1 MLGTMRNVA
10 TWMVGCSLVLAAG
23 SLAQAKPKRS
33 KAPAEVV
40 EAAPEPAAGTIA
52 AAAKEDPVLAA
63 QLARLDAEVRTRI
76 EAMTTEAFDA
86 AFMTPEHSRTYEQET
101 VVALMTAVQTVGEA
115 AGANPELA
123 ALVTQLPAPLR
134 ARIEAM
140 PMPRLQALIEQGPAA
155 ASPEDRELLEAFDAA
170 AGAAFEAQLS
180 YQHGS
185 IALPDAGATL
195 ELGEGFRFLGPD
207 DAERVLTEAWSN
219 PPSDAKPLGMI
230 VPAGMGVSARDG
242 FGVVV
247 TYVAD
252 GHVDDDDAED
262 IDYDELLA
270 QMRTQDA
277 ADNRA
282 REAAGLPSLTLA
294 GWAKTPHYDA
304 EHHRLYWAREL
315 HTPDA
320 PATLNYDVRVL
331 GRTGVL
337 SLNAV
342 GTMDQLEQIDPAMET
357 LLAKVTFEQGARYDD
372 FDPDIDQV
380 AAYGIGGLIAGK
392 VLLKTGLL
400 AGLFKVLLAGK
411 KLLLL
416 LGAGIVAAV
425 GAIFRKRKA

>member
-1 MLGTMRNVA
+1 MRNVA
-10 TWMVGCSLVLAAG
+10 TWMVGCSLVLATG
-23 SLAQAKPKRS
+23 SLAHAKPKRS
-33 KAPAEVV
+33 KAPVEV
-40 EAAPEPAAGTIA
+40 AAATPEPAAGTIA
-52 AAAKEDPVLAA
+52 AAAKEDPVLAG
-63 QLARLDAEVRTRI
+63 QLSRLEPEVRARI
-76 EAMTTEAFDA
+76 EAMTVEAFDA
-86 AFMTPEHSRTYEQET
+86 AFETPEHNRTSEQDLL
-101 VVALMTAVQTVGEA
+101 VAQMAAVQTVGDTA
-115 AGANPELA
+115 QANPEIA
-123 ALVTQLPAPLR
+123 KVVAEFAPEMR
-134 ARIEAM
+134 ARVESM
-140 PMPRLQALIEQGPAA
+140 TTQQLQAIVEAGPEA
-155 ASPEDRELLEAFDAA
+155 ASPEDRALLEAFEV
-170 AGAAFEAQLS
+170 AGAAAFEKELA

-185 IALPDAGATL
+185 ISLPTVGATL

-219 PPSDAKPLGMI
+219 PPSDTKPLGMI
-230 VPAGMGVSARDG
+230 VPEGIGVSARDG

-247 TYVAD
+247 TYIED

-270 QMRTQDA
+270 EMRKQDA
-277 ADNRA
+277 VDNRA
-282 REAAGLPSLTLA
+282 REAAGLPSLDLV

-331 GRTGVL
+331 GRKGVL

-357 LLAKVTFEQGARYDD
+357 LLATVNFADGSRYDD
-372 FDPDIDQV
+372 FDPDIDTV

-400 AGLFKVLLAGK
+400 AGLFKILLAGK

-416 LGAGIVAAV
+416 VGAGIVAAV
-425 GAIFRKRKA
+425 GSIFRKRKS